1 LGVSFFVSV
10 SMAKKKKAPRTNT
23 MRLLD
28 AHKVPYEVLTFSDAV
43 HSATEVADLLGLDP
57 KTVYKTLVVQR
68 TRGKPV
74 LVMLAGDLQV
84 DLSTLASSVG
94 EKKLHMA
101 SHRDAEQLT
110 GLQVGGISALAL
122 LNKGFEVCIDRAAED
137 LDQVIVSAGKRGI
150 NLRLAVADLV
160 RVTGARWVEATR

>member
-1 LGVSFFVSV
+1 
-10 SMAKKKKAPRTNT
+10 MAKKEKTPRTNA

-28 AHKVPYEVLTFSDAV
+28 AHKVPYEVLTFSAEF
-43 HSATEVADLLGLDP
+43 HSATEVADLLGLDY
-57 KTVYKTLVVQR
+57 KLVYKTLVVQR
-68 TRGKPV
+68 TRGKPL

-84 DLSTLASSVG
+84 DLGTLASSVG
-94 EKKLHMA
+94 EKKLYMA

-137 LDQVIVSAGKRGI
+137 LDEIIVSAGKRGLD
-150 NLRLAVADLV
+150 LRLAVADLV
-160 RVTGARWVEATR
+160 RVTDARWVEATAG